1 MRPLVVEMEGFGR
14 YATPTRLD
22 LARISCAVVTGP
34 NGAGKSTI
42 LEAVSWALW
51 GMSRWADADA
61 MITAGLDTAVVSV
74 ELEAGGERWRVVRS
88 RRRGRKTTLR
98 LERFLG
104 EGRGFGVEADSGV
117 AEVQRAIDA
126 VVGATGPLAAA
137 TVLVA
142 QGDAARFSAGSTPAQ
157 RKAVLSEIL
166 GLERYAAWAEE
177 AREQAR
183 TERAV
188 ASAQE
193 TLCAAAR
200 ERLLGEEETRAELG
214 RAEAARAEAEARLG
228 EAQDAASAAARA
240 AGEAEAAARSLEEL
254 SARLGEGA
262 AARRRRC
269 EAAGLAAT
277 RATERV
283 RRLEARVQGAQ
294 REVAEGEAGDA
305 DPVDAKAAETAVKEA
320 REARR
325 AAQRRYDEAT
335 AEARRALDEV
345 RALRERLALHRSG
358 APECPSCGQALA
370 GEAARRVARRDEA
383 ALSEAARR
391 AGEAVAQE
399 KEAAAREGAAGER
412 ERLAEERARDAAR
425 RALEAAA
432 RRAALEAARAALDEA
447 SRELAGAK
455 EELEAAVKEADEAA
469 AVDEAET
476 RREAE
481 TLDEARRTADAL
493 GQRRTDAKRA
503 RERAEAAGAE
513 HARLVG
519 LAATLARRLEEAVD
533 ARRALGEAERRRD
546 AAERRGRL
554 FATLAEAFGHNGIPS
569 LVYEGVVA
577 ELEADATSVLSTLSG
592 GRLSLRLA
600 TARET
605 KRGTSVD
612 TLDFVVCDG
621 EEERSYEAL
630 SGGERMRVDVA
641 LRVGLA
647 RLLARRS
654 GAPISMLVVD
664 ESFSSLDPE
673 GIAATVECLGALA
686 EEIPLVLAV
695 THTPAIAEAFPV
707 RIRVSADSDPAISV
721 EEAA

>member
-1 MRPLVVEMEGFGR
+1 MKVSDDIFTAHGREFFDLSPSLFSIVGTDGCFKALSAGWQRALGWKTAKLLDRPFMDFVHPDDATNTRIVFEKMLADMPVSEHRNR
-14 YATPTRLD
+14 YR
-22 LARISCAVVTGP
+22 CA
-34 NGAGKSTI
+34 NGTYRWLHWTWTLH
-42 LEAVSWALW
+42 LEAELIYTVAT
-51 GMSRWADADA
+51 D
-61 MITAGLDTAVVSV
+61 IT
-74 ELEAGGERWRVVRS
+74 
-88 RRRGRKTTLR
+88 
-98 LERFLG
+98 
-104 EGRGFGVEADSGV
+104 
-117 AEVQRAIDA
+117 
-126 VVGATGPLAAA
+126 
-137 TVLVA
+137 
-142 QGDAARFSAGSTPAQ
+142 
-157 RKAVLSEIL
+157 
-166 GLERYAAWAEE
+166 
-177 AREQAR
+177 
-183 TERAV
+183 
-188 ASAQE
+188 
-193 TLCAAAR
+193 
-200 ERLLGEEETRAELG
+200 
-214 RAEAARAEAEARLG
+214 
-228 EAQDAASAAARA
+228 
-240 AGEAEAAARSLEEL
+240 
-254 SARLGEGA
+254 
-262 AARRRRC
+262 
-269 EAAGLAAT
+269 
-277 RATERV
+277 
-283 RRLEARVQGAQ
+283 
-294 REVAEGEAGDA
+294 
-305 DPVDAKAAETAVKEA
+305 DAKAAEEGAQEA

-325 AAQRRYDEAT
+325 AAQRRCDEAA